1 MSTEAERAEIRK
13 AMAFDLFDILDEKPE
28 QQTYTVEE
36 IKKLIKAYVKTANQT

>member
-1 MSTEAERAEIRK
+1 MSTEAERTDTRK

-36 IKKLIKAYVKTANQT
+36 IKKLIKVYVKTTDQK